1 MSTVKRQA
9 LGRGLAALI
18 PGAPSLA
25 PVASGSAPLSRV
37 GDNGL
42 QLVAIEDVHPSREQ
56 PRKMFDEARIEGLA
70 ASIRAQGVIQPLVVR
85 QRPGGGYELIAGE
98 RRWRAAQRAG
108 LHEVPAVIRDVA
120 PTRAFE
126 MAMVENL
133 QREDLNPIE
142 EAAGYQR
149 LINELGY
156 TQESL
161 ATRVGKDRT
170 TITNALRLLRLP
182 EDVRD
187 LVITGRV
194 SMGHARALLGLESAD
209 AMLRLARRIAAREMS
224 VRQVEALVRREREQK
239 QAREREH
246 KGDGDGG
253 DGGDGD
259 GKPGNGS
266 GSTAPAAPS
275 ASARDLAE
283 RLSRGIGARVKVVE
297 AGPGRGHLEVH
308 YHSLDELDALI
319 GRLLPS

>member
-1 MSTVKRQA
+1 MSTIKRKA

-25 PVASGSAPLSRV
+25 VAPAAPVAKAAAASG
-37 GDNGL
+37 GGL
-42 QLVAIEDVHPSREQ
+42 QNVAIEEIHPSRDQ
-56 PRKMFDEARIEGLA
+56 PRKMFDETRIEELA

-85 QRPGGGYELIAGE
+85 KREVGGYELIAGE

-108 LHEVPAVIRDVA
+108 LHEVPAVLRDVV

-149 LINELGY
+149 LIAELGY

-161 ATRVGKDRT
+161 ATRVGKDRS

-182 EDVRD
+182 EEVRN
-187 LVITGRV
+187 LVIDGRV
-194 SMGHARALLGLESAD
+194 SMGHARALLGLETTDS
-209 AMLRLARRIAAREMS
+209 MIRLARRVAAREMS
-224 VRQVEALVRREREQK
+224 VRQVEGLVRREREDHANGGGHAPP
-239 QAREREH
+239 AR
-246 KGDGDGG
+246 
-253 DGGDGD
+253 
-259 GKPGNGS
+259 
-266 GSTAPAAPS
+266 PS

-283 RLSRGIGARVKVVE
+283 RLSRGIGVQVKVIE
-297 AGPGRGHLEVH
+297 AGPGRGHLELH
-308 YHSLDELDALI
+308 YHSLDELDTLI

>member
-1 MSTVKRQA
+1 MTTIKRKA

-18 PGAPSLA
+18 PGAGAPTLA
-25 PVASGSAPLSRV
+25 PVAAATTMAGRGSGA
-37 GDNGL
+37 GL
-42 QLVAIEDVHPSREQ
+42 QLVAIEDVHPSRQQ
-56 PRKMFDEARIEGLA
+56 PRKMFDEARIDELA
-70 ASIRAQGVIQPLVVR
+70 TSIRAQGVIQPLVVR
-85 QRPGGGYELIAGE
+85 QREGGGYELIAGE

-142 EAAGYQR
+142 EASGYQR

-161 ATRVGKDRT
+161 AARVGKDRT
-170 TITNALRLLRLP
+170 TISNALRLLRLP
-182 EDVRD
+182 EEVRD
-187 LVITGRV
+187 LVIAGRV

-209 AMLRLARRIAAREMS
+209 AMVRLGRRVAARDLS
-224 VRQVEALVRREREQK
+224 VRQVEGLVRRER
-239 QAREREH
+239 
-246 KGDGDGG
+246 G
-253 DGGDGD
+253 
-259 GKPGNGS
+259 GNGGPG
-266 GSTAPAAPS
+266 GSPPAPPS

-283 RLSRGIGARVKVVE
+283 RLSRGVGARVKVVE
-297 AGPGRGHLEVH
+297 SGPGRGHLELH

>member
-1 MSTVKRQA
+1 MSTMKRKA

-18 PGAPSLA
+18 PGAPPLA
-25 PVASGSAPLSRV
+25 MAPAPAAAPSGAN
-37 GDNGL
+37 GGGGL
-42 QLVAIEDVHPSREQ
+42 QNVAIEEIHPSRDQ
-56 PRKMFDEARIEGLA
+56 PRKMFDEARIEELA

-85 QRPGGGYELIAGE
+85 KRDAGGYELIAGE

-108 LHEVPAVIRDVA
+108 LHEVPAVIRDVV

-149 LINELGY
+149 LIAELGY

-182 EDVRD
+182 DEVRD
-187 LVITGRV
+187 LVVEGRV
-194 SMGHARALLGLESAD
+194 SMGHARALLGLESVD
-209 AMLRLARRIAAREMS
+209 SMVRLARRVAAREMS
-224 VRQVEALVRREREQK
+224 VRQVEGLVRRERE
-239 QAREREH
+239 
-246 KGDGDGG
+246 DGG
-253 DGGDGD
+253 NGA
-259 GKPGNGS
+259 GN
-266 GSTAPAAPS
+266 APPARPS

-283 RLSRGIGARVKVVE
+283 RLSRGIGVRVKVVE
-297 AGPGRGHLEVH
+297 TGPGRGHLELH
-308 YHSLDELDALI
+308 YNSLDELDTLI